1 MAEQRIR
8 DNGDEHG
15 RAEDPVVHGLRVQQ
29 GILDQEI
36 RKQTGIIQYM
46 QTQVVSA
53 DAKAQHAINV
63 ATQATAAAA
72 EAMSLA
78 KVLARE
84 NAANLKQYM
93 DERAQEKAKRSAKR
107 ALREEERKKG
117 EADPKSSRSSM
128 TPRSQAS
135 DEQGEKKN
143 VYPEPE
149 VKKEV
154 PSPTSPAE
162 DDHPAKTEDTNA
174 KEEKMET
181 ADKNETMES
190 RELPTVTPSEIQVD
204 YSPAP
209 SNVTDLGTE
218 VPIPAE
224 LPEHPG
230 VREEPAMTEE
240 LTEEQAEATPFPAA
254 SSG

>member
-1 MAEQRIR
+1 
-8 DNGDEHG
+8 
-15 RAEDPVVHGLRVQQ
+15 
-29 GILDQEI
+29 
-36 RKQTGIIQYM
+36 
-46 QTQVVSA
+46 
-53 DAKAQHAINV
+53 
-63 ATQATAAAA
+63 
-72 EAMSLA
+72 MSG
-78 KVLARE
+78 
-84 NAANLKQYM
+84 
-93 DERAQEKAKRSAKR
+93 AKR

-240 LTEEQAEATPFPAA
+240 LTEELTEEQAEATPFPAA